1 MIFHVKGYIYISRR
15 KFLSGL
21 LASSAMLFV
30 SPVVSVARSI
40 EPEKFM
46 GHTVTTTINNIKEYK
61 FDTYRLIFV
70 HTSVVINRNGGKEHA
85 EVFSYVFRGIINGI
99 LEPMLTIAI
108 HGNKVTILAYAD
120 DEEYIIKNI
129 NIRELLS
136 EKADIGNI
144 SNRGIHALNAAVLY
158 VLKEAEHNKMNRLKR
173 YIKIIEN
180 SIK

>member
-1 MIFHVKGYIYISRR
+1 MPIYISRR

-21 LASSAMLFV
+21 LASSAILFV
-30 SPVVSVARSI
+30 SPIVSVARSI

-46 GHTVTTTINNIKEYK
+46 GHTVTTTIKDIKEYK

-70 HTSVVINRNGGKEHA
+70 HTSVVVNRNGRKERA

-108 HGNKVTILAYAD
+108 HRNKVTILAYAD

-129 NIRELLS
+129 DIKELLD
-136 EKADIGNI
+136 EKADINDI
-144 SNRGIHALNAAVLY
+144 NNRGIHALNAAILY
-158 VLKEAEHNKMNRLKR
+158 ALREAEHNKMNRLRR
-173 YIKIIEN
+173 YVKIIEN